1 MLSIT
6 KVRGNSKVS
15 RPHEERMMVP
25 LTKKRD
31 IRHVKM
37 PWKPSKCLD
46 NDLQIRDLWCAQ
58 SKGLGILSLLFSI
71 WVSSQ
76 PLSRP
81 CSWPLK
87 LLIAF
92 TDFLLVSCGK
102 LYMPPSLSQNLCL
115 VPLLHSNFISSFQ
128 SRTKSC
134 YPPKDACFVLFCF
147 MSSNVMSPGRTSPQM
162 IWIRD
167 AECQREKS
175 SWKTRQKSHENR
187 KQWLKLCGY
196 QKKSV
201 MTWLKTELSAIS
213 L

>member
-167 AECQREKS
+167 AQCSERKIIMENKAKE
-175 SWKTRQKSHENR
+175 SWK
-187 KQWLKLCGY
+187 
-196 QKKSV
+196 
-201 MTWLKTELSAIS
+201 
-213 L
+213 